1 VGEQLDS
8 EYESVEVTD
17 GDESVVPP
25 VSYGS
30 GVKSQSITVLSSD
43 TLTKK
48 QGSVCQTLRSVKNYP
63 LPYPSAPT
71 SLVGV

>member
-1 VGEQLDS
+1 MGEQLDS

-17 GDESVVPP
+17 GDESVDPP
-25 VSYGS
+25 VSYDG

-48 QGSVCQTLRSVKNYP
+48 QGSVCQKLR
-63 LPYPSAPT
+63 
-71 SLVGV
+71 